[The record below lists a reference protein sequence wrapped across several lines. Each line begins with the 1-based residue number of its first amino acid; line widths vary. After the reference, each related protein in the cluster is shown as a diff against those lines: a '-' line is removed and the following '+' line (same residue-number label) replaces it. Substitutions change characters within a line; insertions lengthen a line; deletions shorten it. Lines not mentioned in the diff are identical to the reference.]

1 MSVKFSI
8 IHLSDLHFGRIH
20 SETLDHLDDF
30 LIKRNDE
37 IKMAIVTG
45 DLTQRARK
53 REFLAA
59 GQFMKS
65 LNHPLFV
72 VPGNHD
78 VPLYNLWLRFFKP
91 YRQFLKY
98 LGPFSQ
104 NYYEDEDVAVFGLWT
119 VNNFAAQ
126 TGKLRQNDLEEIEN
140 RFQNVPAGKIKI
152 IACHH
157 PLLSIKRPRIKNDI
171 ERITRLSPHF
181 ILWGHEHQ
189 SSIVHM
195 KENEIF
201 PIILA
206 SGTTTS
212 SRIRTET
219 NSFNYIRFFDD
230 KFHIE
235 VYRHSRKQGSFEM
248 FDQKEF
254 KLREDE
260 RPPLNFF

>member
-1 MSVKFSI
+1 MASSFSI

-20 SETLDHLDDF
+20 PETLEHLDDF

-37 IKMAIVTG
+37 IKLAIVTG

-53 REFLAA
+53 SEFIAA
-59 GQFMKS
+59 THFIKS

-91 YRQFLKY
+91 YRKFLKY

-104 NYYEDEDVAVFGLWT
+104 NYYEDEDVAIFGLWT
-119 VNNFAAQ
+119 VNNFAAH
-126 TGKLRQNDLEEIEN
+126 TGKLRQSDLQEIES
-140 RFQNVPAGKIKI
+140 RFKNVPAKKIKI

-157 PLLSIKRPRIKNDI
+157 PLLSIKHPRIKNDI
-171 ERITRLSPHF
+171 ARIMKLSPHF

-189 SSIVHM
+189 SAIVHM
-195 KENEIF
+195 SENEIF

-206 SGTTTS
+206 AGTSTS
-212 SRIRTET
+212 SRVRSEA
-219 NSFNYIRFFDD
+219 NSFNYIRFMNDQI
-230 KFHIE
+230 HIE
-235 VYRHSRKQGSFEM
+235 IYRHSKNKESFEL
-248 FDQKEF
+248 FDRKEF

-260 RPPLNFF
+260 RPPLNLF

>member
-1 MSVKFSI
+1 MSHRFSI

-20 SETLDHLDDF
+20 PETLEHLDEF

-37 IKMAIVTG
+37 IKLAIVTG
-45 DLTQRARK
+45 DLTQRAR
-53 REFLAA
+53 RNEFMAA
-59 GQFMKS
+59 TKFMQS

-104 NYYEDEDVAVFGLWT
+104 NYYEDENVAVFGLWT

-126 TGKLRQNDLEEIEN
+126 SGKLRRSDLLELEE
-140 RFQNVPAGKIKI
+140 RFKNLPPHKIKI

-157 PLLSIKRPRIKNDI
+157 PLVSIKHPRIKDDMK
-171 ERITRLSPHF
+171 RITDLSPHF

-189 SSIVHM
+189 SSVIHM
-195 KENEIF
+195 IEDRIF
-201 PIILA
+201 PMIVA

-212 SRIRTET
+212 SRLRSEA
-219 NSFNYIRFFDD
+219 NSFNYLRFFKDHI
-230 KFHIE
+230 HIE
-235 VYRHSRKQGSFEM
+235 TFRHARSEGTFEM
-248 FDQKEF
+248 IARKEI
-254 KLREDE
+254 RTGEDKS
-260 RPPLNFF
+260 PLLELH